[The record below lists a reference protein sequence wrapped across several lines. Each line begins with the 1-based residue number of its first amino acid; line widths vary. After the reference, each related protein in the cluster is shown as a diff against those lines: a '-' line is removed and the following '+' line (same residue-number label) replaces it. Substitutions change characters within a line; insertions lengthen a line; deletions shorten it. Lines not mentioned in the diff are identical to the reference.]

1 MDQTYV
7 KALESYE
14 YLFGLADLSDFD
26 SRMKFQ
32 KTTYL
37 LKVLGIDFSG
47 LKFTWFRR
55 GPYCFDLVGVKY
67 KPKPAHSVLRA
78 DEIIKID
85 QNKPLI
91 HELMDKP
98 RDAELYSSIAFLQR
112 EEKLSPEQI
121 IHRMGLVKPWF
132 EQRDVEAG
140 IHKMKQILPAN

>member
-1 MDQTYV
+1 MDQTYA

-14 YLFGLADLSDFD
+14 YLFGTADLGDFD

-37 LKVLGIDFSG
+37 LKILGIDFSG

-67 KPKPAHSVLRA
+67 KPKPAQSVLSKE
-78 DEIIKID
+78 DIQKID

-121 IHRMGLVKPWF
+121 THRMGLVKPWF
-132 EQRDVEAG
+132 TQHEVEEGMEKVSKLVA
-140 IHKMKQILPAN
+140 